1 MRAALTIPQRRS
13 AGNFPLAGFSPWH
26 QQAPLGMLPAMRT
39 LLVTLHSKYIHGSL
53 ALPYLAA
60 YCGAEAG
67 ELRLLEFTVH
77 EPKDSVLAALLA
89 QQPQVVAFS
98 VYLWN
103 RRETLELIDALTIA
117 APQLRTVVGGPEVSF
132 DGPELFARHPGL
144 TALVRGEGEIP
155 LSGLLR
161 AWNQGAQP
169 RDVPRLLLRQGDQLI
184 EGPDSAPIDN
194 LDTIPSPFALGL
206 VALDRG
212 LVYYETS
219 RGCPYSCSFCMSALD
234 SRVRSF
240 SQARIEADLTLLLE
254 AEVPI
259 IKLVDRTFNFDPARA
274 RQILGFLL
282 SKAGGS
288 RIHFEIGAHLLD
300 EATLDLLARAPK
312 DRFQFEIG
320 VQSTLPETLDR
331 IGRKTSLQQLEANVR
346 RLVALGNIHL
356 HLDLIAGLPGE
367 GFDDSLQAID
377 RVLALRP
384 HHLQLEPV
392 KLLPGSPLRQ
402 QAAELGLRFDP
413 NPPYSILATPT
424 LSWQELDRLRGI
436 SRLLDLTWNSGC
448 FEGFL
453 AGVLQTWGPVSA
465 ALESLQQHWQ
475 QSGLFRHPLSRQGV
489 FAGVADWVRSCC
501 EPAQA
506 AGLLEL
512 LGRDYA
518 RCERVIPGKVPDF
531 LHCPLTPEETAA
543 VQQQIRRQTEQLKGG
558 GVKLQHFAAPFS
570 ALPGQEGRKVLLFLY
585 LTRSGSGM
593 EVRELIIDP
602 ARETE
607 QQA

>member
-1 MRAALTIPQRRS
+1 
-13 AGNFPLAGFSPWH
+13 
-26 QQAPLGMLPAMRT
+26 MLPAMRT

-67 ELRLLEFTVH
+67 ELQLLEFTVH
-77 EPKDSVLAALLA
+77 EPKEGVLAALLA
-89 QQPQVVAFS
+89 QQPEVVAFS

-103 RRETLELIDALTIA
+103 RRETLELIDALTTA
-117 APQLRTVVGGPEVSF
+117 APHLRTVVGGPEVSF
-132 DGPELFARHPGL
+132 EGPELFARHPGL

-161 AWNQGAQP
+161 AWNQGAEP
-169 RDVPRLLLRQGDQLI
+169 LAVPRLLWRQGDQLI
-184 EGPDSAPIDN
+184 EGPDSAQIDN

-240 SQARIEADLTLLLE
+240 SRQRIEADLTLLLQ

-259 IKLVDRTFNFDPARA
+259 IKLVDRTFNYDPVRA
-274 RQILGFLL
+274 RDIITFLL
-282 SKAGGS
+282 GQGGS
-288 RIHFEIGAHLLD
+288 SRVHFEIGAHLLD
-300 EATLDLLARAPK
+300 EATLELLAQAPK

-331 IGRKTSLQQLEANVR
+331 IGRSASLQQLEANVR
-346 RLVALGNIHL
+346 RLVDLGNIHL

-367 GFDDSLQAID
+367 GFEDSLQAID

-384 HHLQLEPV
+384 DHLQLEPV

-402 QAAELGLRFDP
+402 QAAGLGLRFDP

-424 LSWQELDRLRGI
+424 LTWQELDRLRGI

-448 FEGFL
+448 FKGFL
-453 AGVLQTWGPVSA
+453 AGVLQTWGPLSA
-465 ALESLQQHWQ
+465 ALHSLQQHWQ

-489 FAGVADWVRSCC
+489 FAGVADWVRNHCS
-501 EPAQA
+501 PAQT
-506 AGLLEL
+506 GSLLEL

-518 RCERVIPGKVPDF
+518 RCERVIPGKIPDF
-531 LHCPLTPEETAA
+531 LDHPLTPEETAA
-543 VQQQIRRQTEQLKGG
+543 VQQEVRRQTEKLKGG

-570 ALPGQEGRKVLLFLY
+570 ALPAQEGRRILLFLY
-585 LTRSGSGM
+585 LTRSGTGM
-593 EVRELIIDP
+593 EVREIIIDLVT
-602 ARETE
+602 AADL
-607 QQA
+607 QL